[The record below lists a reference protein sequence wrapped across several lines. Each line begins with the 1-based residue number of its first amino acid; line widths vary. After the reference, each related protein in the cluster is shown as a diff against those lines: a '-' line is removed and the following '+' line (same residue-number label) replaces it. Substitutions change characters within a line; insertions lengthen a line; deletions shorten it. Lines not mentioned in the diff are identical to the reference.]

1 MTHHKRLGLTFAV
14 GSSFAFGLSGSLA
27 RGLFDTG
34 WSPGAVVL
42 MRLTIGALA
51 VVPFGVASLAG
62 RWHVLRRNARLLI
75 TYGVLAVAGAQY
87 CYFAAVQRMDVGPAL
102 LIE

>member
-1 MTHHKRLGLTFAV
+1 MTHHAKVGLALAV

-42 MRLTIGALA
+42 IRITIGAL
-51 VVPFGVASLAG
+51 VVLPLGVASLGG
-62 RWHVLRRNARLLI
+62 RWHLLWRNAGLVVV
-75 TYGVLAVAGAQY
+75 YGMLAVAGASTATSPR
-87 CYFAAVQRMDVGPAL
+87 CSGWTSARHC
-102 LIE
+102 